1 MQACSIEP
9 GGPCKISERWRL
21 IGGTRL
27 PTLDQMAAGAPACRD
42 FLAVISIRRGGRV
55 TIAIVQL
62 PANNN
67 RNAFNMICSH
77 KRS

>member
-42 FLAVISIRRGGRV
+42 FLAVISIRRGGRGDDRDRA
-55 TIAIVQL
+55 TSGEQQSECL
-62 PANNN
+62 
-67 RNAFNMICSH
+67 
-77 KRS
+77 